1 MLFERAPLTVPL
13 GQESQSASRT
23 ERVPKIVFSRTRS
36 PFKEEFY
43 ADLFLMDVDGSHV
56 KSLKVMGNE
65 PAISPDGTKIA
76 FISSRLTELPELFVM
91 NVDGSNVRRLTH
103 EKKGIA
109 AFSPTWSPDGK
120 TIAFVGQKDKFLYV
134 YLIDPDGMNLR
145 QLWDNSGMCAAWSP
159 DGKEIAVSAPEVDLK
174 HVEIY
179 AISAD
184 GKAVRQVTHLMGNA
198 SSPQWSPDGRKIV
211 FVSTVGK
218 NSALYSMNADGTDV
232 RQLLHHKKFN
242 FKFPTWSPDG
252 KKIAFAVYPKDESGL
267 TNVYIPQIFHHIW
280 VLDLESMKIQRILK
294 DSGSHPSF
302 GLVPAKP

>member
-1 MLFERAPLTVPL
+1 MLFARVSLIVPL
-13 GQESQSASRT
+13 GQERQSAAPS
-23 ERVPKIVFSRTRS
+23 ERVPKIVFSRAHST
-36 PFKEEFY
+36 FKEELY

-65 PAISPDGTKIA
+65 PAFSPDGTKIA
-76 FISSRLTELPELFVM
+76 FISSRSTELPELFVM
-91 NVDGSNVRRLTH
+91 NVDGSNVLRLTH

-145 QLWDNSGMCAAWSP
+145 QLSATGGMCAAWSP
-159 DGKEIAVSAPEVDLK
+159 DGKEIAISTLLDSK
-174 HVEIY
+174 HTEIF

-184 GKAVRQVTHLMGNA
+184 GKAVRQVTHSMVYA

-211 FVSTVGK
+211 FVSIVDGNT
-218 NSALYSMNADGTDV
+218 ALYSMNADGTDV

-252 KKIAFAVYPKDESGL
+252 KKIAFAVYPKHDSGL
-267 TNVYIPQIFHHIW
+267 PNVYIPQIFHHIW

-294 DSGSHPSF
+294 ASGSHPSF